1 MCSGSGY
8 ESDSTLVFKRRE
20 DNQQTMISPAEQRS
34 LYKSIQKGGE
44 VPFHGLRKPAPEKP
58 KGENT
63 IFRIL
68 FFVNKS
74 SFPCFRYL
82 SFIELSK

>member
-1 MCSGSGY
+1 MRAFSLYVIYSGSGY

-20 DNQQTMISPAEQRS
+20 DNQQTMMSPAEQRS

-44 VPFHGLRKPAPEKP
+44 VPFHGLRKAAPEKP

-63 IFRIL
+63 IFEINFYYQKF
-68 FFVNKS
+68 FFVFS
-74 SFPCFRYL
+74 
-82 SFIELSK
+82 